1 VRAQPGRLVGQFPL
15 RTDRPAEHGSEQ
27 QAAEQ
32 LEVAWHVAEC
42 YPLGGDGG
50 GVG

>member
-1 VRAQPGRLVGQFPL
+1 MPEIGGRQTISP
-15 RTDRPAEHGSEQ
+15 RPAEHGSEQ

-32 LEVAWHVAEC
+32 LEVAWHAAEC
-42 YPLGGDGG
+42 YPLGRDGS